1 MIIANPG
8 WMTRL
13 LQKQM
18 YEWLLKE
25 LDKAGYTSEK
35 ERKLVRKHVEAA
47 WKKVERDMK
56 GFIPP
61 ILAMLA

>member
-18 YEWLLKE
+18 YERLLKE
-25 LDKAGYTSEK
+25 LDKAEYTSEE

-47 WKKVERDMK
+47 WKEVERDMK

-61 ILAMLA
+61 ILTMLA